1 MGSESAF
8 AGSDSAASAGL
19 RRAAS
24 AADVEVAEEDWRA
37 LALPRA
43 GGTPL
48 DAAGLREVGVNP
60 NPVSGK
66 SLRIIL
72 LDVCIRMSI
81 CTKKSEHRF
90 EGLYKKKILQV

>member
-1 MGSESAF
+1 
-8 AGSDSAASAGL
+8 
-19 RRAAS
+19 
-24 AADVEVAEEDWRA
+24 
-37 LALPRA
+37 
-43 GGTPL
+43 L

>member
-37 LALPRA
+37 LALPQA

-60 NPVSGK
+60 NPASRRG
-66 SLRIIL
+66 L
-72 LDVCIRMSI
+72 LDVCTSV
-81 CTKKSEHRF
+81 CVPKKKTEHRF
-90 EGLYKKKILQV
+90 EGL